1 MNKKPLVIVFII
13 IILILGG
20 IFLKM
25 KYDEMKYYDE
35 QKERIILFMKYNVKG
50 FKEIQFEEQKE
61 NPMDGYSIS
70 GYINNDKKLS
80 FTAGIRSVD
89 DFQFDTDIS
98 YTDELGRKFNKNPK
112 SVSEIKKEQNTSN
125 IVHIVMKQKYKSLDE
140 FNYVIN
146 ICSIYKNLDTIKM
159 I

>member
-1 MNKKPLVIVFII
+1 MNKKYLMIVII
-13 IILILGG
+13 ILILILGG

-25 KYDEMKYYDE
+25 KYDEKKYYDE
-35 QKERIILFMKYNVKG
+35 QKERITIYMKYNVKG
-50 FKEIQFEEQKE
+50 YKNISFANFKE

-70 GYINNDKKLS
+70 VYINNDKKLS

-125 IVHIVMKQKYKSLDE
+125 K
-140 FNYVIN
+140 
-146 ICSIYKNLDTIKM
+146 
-159 I
+159 

>member
-35 QKERIILFMKYNVKG
+35 QKKRIILFMKYNVKG

-125 IVHIVMKQKYKSLDE
+125 K
-140 FNYVIN
+140 
-146 ICSIYKNLDTIKM
+146 
-159 I
+159 

>member
-50 FKEIQFEEQKE
+50 FKEIQFKEQKE

-125 IVHIVMKQKYKSLDE
+125 K
-140 FNYVIN
+140 
-146 ICSIYKNLDTIKM
+146 
-159 I
+159 

>member
-98 YTDELGRKFNKNPK
+98 YTNELGRKFNKNPK

-125 IVHIVMKQKYKSLDE
+125 K
-140 FNYVIN
+140 
-146 ICSIYKNLDTIKM
+146 
-159 I
+159 

>member
-13 IILILGG
+13 IILIQGG

-125 IVHIVMKQKYKSLDE
+125 K
-140 FNYVIN
+140 
-146 ICSIYKNLDTIKM
+146 
-159 I
+159 

>member
-1 MNKKPLVIVFII
+1 MGFLNKKPLVIVFII

-98 YTDELGRKFNKNPK
+98 YTDELGRKFNKNRK

-125 IVHIVMKQKYKSLDE
+125 K
-140 FNYVIN
+140 
-146 ICSIYKNLDTIKM
+146 
-159 I
+159 

>member
-70 GYINNDKKLS
+70 GYINNDRKLS

-98 YTDELGRKFNKNPK
+98 YTDELGRKFIKNPK

-125 IVHIVMKQKYKSLDE
+125 K
-140 FNYVIN
+140 
-146 ICSIYKNLDTIKM
+146 
-159 I
+159 

>member
-112 SVSEIKKEQNTSN
+112 SVSEIKT
-125 IVHIVMKQKYKSLDE
+125 KY
-140 FNYVIN
+140 VQ
-146 ICSIYKNLDTIKM
+146 
-159 I
+159 

>member
-1 MNKKPLVIVFII
+1 MGCNVYTIIVKLNMLNLFKMFVNKYNEKEIDFLNKKYLMIVII
-13 IILILGG
+13 ILILILGG

-25 KYDEMKYYDE
+25 KYDEKKYYDE
-35 QKERIILFMKYNVKG
+35 QKERITIYMKYNVKG
-50 FKEIQFEEQKE
+50 YKNISFANFKE

-70 GYINNDKKLS
+70 VYINNDKKLS

-125 IVHIVMKQKYKSLDE
+125 K
-140 FNYVIN
+140 
-146 ICSIYKNLDTIKM
+146 
-159 I
+159 

>member
-1 MNKKPLVIVFII
+1 MIVFII

-125 IVHIVMKQKYKSLDE
+125 K
-140 FNYVIN
+140 
-146 ICSIYKNLDTIKM
+146 
-159 I
+159 

>member
-1 MNKKPLVIVFII
+1 MGFLNKKPLVIVFII

-125 IVHIVMKQKYKSLDE
+125 K
-140 FNYVIN
+140 
-146 ICSIYKNLDTIKM
+146 
-159 I
+159 

>member
-25 KYDEMKYYDE
+25 KYDEMEYYDE

-125 IVHIVMKQKYKSLDE
+125 K
-140 FNYVIN
+140 
-146 ICSIYKNLDTIKM
+146 
-159 I
+159 